1 MVQAPVQSSVRY
13 PDNLQIH
20 PHRTWEQF
28 KLIQKGLENSGGVRL
43 FFFQGTVEVLMP
55 GRNHEIFK
63 KIIASLIEAFL
74 LDHDIAATPT
84 GSMDHEA
91 EQIAA
96 SQPDESY
103 EIGRYKLLIE
113 IIVTSGTIA
122 KLDLYRA
129 LGIDEVWFWEDGV
142 LKLYHLIEGDYQPI
156 EHSQIPELHR
166 LDIAILSQCI
176 LLGETNWNLAVKE
189 FRAAHPI

>member
-43 FFFQGTVEVLMP
+43 FFFQGTVEVLRP

-91 EQIAA
+91 EHIAA

-103 EIGRYKLLIE
+103 EIGQGKRISK
-113 IIVTSGTIA
+113 
-122 KLDLYRA
+122 
-129 LGIDEVWFWEDGV
+129 GIDTV
-142 LKLYHLIEGDYQPI
+142 I
-156 EHSQIPELHR
+156 
-166 LDIAILSQCI
+166 
-176 LLGETNWNLAVKE
+176 
-189 FRAAHPI
+189 